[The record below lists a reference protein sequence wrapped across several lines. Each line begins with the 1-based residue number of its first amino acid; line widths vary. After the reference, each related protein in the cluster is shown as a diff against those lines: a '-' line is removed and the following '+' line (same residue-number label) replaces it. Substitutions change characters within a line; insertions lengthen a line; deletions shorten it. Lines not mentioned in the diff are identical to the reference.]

1 MYNILLIEDDP
12 NFQVLVNKA
21 VSNHTTQVLVANTT
35 QEGFALLQSYP
46 IHLILLEV
54 TLPDRNGFDWYAEI
68 QENENFKDI
77 LAVFLTVRGEVSNK
91 VTAFSLG
98 AEDYWV
104 KPMQPLELRVRIE
117 AKLRKIQQKKA
128 INSVIRKGNLTLHL
142 AFQKAYL
149 IENDQERTL
158 KLTPTEFRILHYL
171 ARLEEH
177 VLTRNQILAEVW
189 GNDSN
194 VFDRTVDAHVSAL
207 RKKLSPYSGCI
218 ESILGEGYR
227 FLSPKKLE
235 SI

>member
-1 MYNILLIEDDP
+1 MYNILLIEDNPD
-12 NFQVLVNKA
+12 FQLLVNKA
-21 VSNHTTQVLVANTT
+21 ISNDRTKVLTASTTH
-35 QEGFALLQSYP
+35 EGFTLLQSHP
-46 IHLILLEV
+46 VHLILLEV
-54 TLPDRNGFDWYAEI
+54 DLPDRNGFDWYAEI
-68 QENENFKDI
+68 QEHDQFKDI
-77 LAVFLTVRGEVSNK
+77 LAIFLTIKGEVSNK

-104 KPMQPLELRVRIE
+104 KPIQPLELRVRVE

-128 INSVIRKGNLTLHL
+128 IDNIMRKGNLRLHV

-149 IENDQERTL
+149 VENDQERTI

-177 VLTRNQILAEVW
+177 VLSRNQILAEVW